1 VTLAVVTTAT
11 VFLRIEGYP
20 KGEGG
25 CSEIELLRIV
35 VSV

>member
-20 KGEGG
+20 KGEGV
-25 CSEIELLRIV
+25 CSDLELLRIV

>member
-1 VTLAVVTTAT
+1 MTLAVVTTGT